1 MDYLQER
8 DNRVWKKIEKRV
20 KYYEDFDYTKI
31 YFTFIKPML
40 DGEIE
45 VVPHYKIAA
54 LLLVNIK
61 KAKGPYG
68 KHPTFTNDG
77 RRVGKLLGKDH
88 QQRYLAMREKRI
100 RDLEE
105 NAHVYGGPWADQIKN
120 ELVELE
126 MRYIVHV
133 MDGRHM

>member
-1 MDYLQER
+1 
-8 DNRVWKKIEKRV
+8 
-20 KYYEDFDYTKI
+20 
-31 YFTFIKPML
+31 ML
-40 DGEIE
+40 DGKIEI
-45 VVPHYKIAA
+45 VPHYKIAA

-68 KHPTFTNDG
+68 KHPTLTNEG
-77 RRVGKLLGKDH
+77 KWIAKLLGKDH
-88 QQRYLAMREKRI
+88 QKRYLAMREKRI

-105 NAHVYGGPWADQIKN
+105 NAATNGGPWADQVKN

-133 MDGRHM
+133 MDGRHMGM